1 MEVWKEYK
9 ISEVIDEI
17 SMGPFG
23 SNIKVDNFIDSGV
36 PVLNGSNLQGFKLN
50 ENSFNYV
57 SQEKADSLGKAN
69 AHRGDVVITHRGT
82 LGQIVY
88 IPDDSKFEQY
98 VISQSQFRLK
108 LKKDIIRPDF
118 FVYFFHT
125 RLGQHRI
132 LMNASQV
139 GVPALA
145 RPTSTFKDVCIPV
158 PPMEKQNTIMD
169 ILHSLDD
176 KIEVNR
182 RINDNFCYAVFVVLL
197 IWLVT
202 SIRNDNLEQQA
213 QALFKSWFVDFEPF
227 RDQPFAESEL
237 GMIPEGWKVDRLSS
251 VADYINGLAM
261 QKYRPIEGEA
271 GLAVLKIKELGQG
284 NTDDSSE
291 LCSPFLIGEKYIIDD
306 GDIIFSWSGTLMVKV
321 WCGGKCGL
329 NQHLFV
335 VKPKDYPH
343 WFAYQWTKHHL
354 DNFIHIAKDKAVTM
368 GHIKRGE
375 LDKAKVVVPDGTSMA
390 TIDSMMKPLH
400 SQIIANRIESR
411 LLAELRDTL
420 LPRLMSGELK
430 INDLNIIK

>member
-1 MEVWKEYK
+1 MSNWKEYK
-9 ISEVIDEI
+9 ISDVIEEI

-23 SNIKVDNFIDSGV
+23 SNIKVDNFIDYGV

-50 ENSFNYV
+50 EESFNYV

-88 IPDDSKFEQY
+88 IPNDSKFEQY

-108 LKKDIIRPDF
+108 LKRELIRPDF

-145 RPTSTFKDVCIPV
+145 RPTSTFKEVLVPV
-158 PPMEKQNTIMD
+158 PSLEAQSKIMD

-176 KIEVNR
+176 KIECNR
-182 RINDNFCYAVFVVLL
+182 RINE
-197 IWLVT
+197 
-202 SIRNDNLEQQA
+202 NLEQQA

-227 RDQPFAESEL
+227 KDQPFVESEL
-237 GMIPEGWKVDRLSS
+237 GMIPQGWRVESLSS
-251 VADYINGLAM
+251 IADYVNGLAM
-261 QKYRPIEGEA
+261 QKYRPEGGEK
-271 GLAVLKIKELGQG
+271 GLPVLKIKELGQG
-284 NTDDSSE
+284 NIDDSSE
-291 LCSPFLIGEKYIIDD
+291 LCSPSLIGEKYIIND
-306 GDIIFSWSGTLMVKV
+306 GDIIFSWSGTLMVKI

-335 VKPKDYPH
+335 VNPKDYPK
-343 WFAYQWTKHHL
+343 WFVYHWTKYHL
-354 DNFIHIAKDKAVTM
+354 DNFIRIAKDKAVTM

-375 LDKAKVVVPDGTSMA
+375 LDKAKTVIPDKENMQK
-390 TIDSMMKPLH
+390 IDALIKPIFE
-400 SQIIANRIESR
+400 QIIANELESR
-411 LLAELRDTL
+411 RLVELRDAL
-420 LPRLMSGELK
+420 LPKLMSGELK
-430 INDLNIIK
+430 VENVTF

>member
-1 MEVWKEYK
+1 MEEWKEYK

-36 PVLNGSNLQGFKLN
+36 PVLNGSNLQGYKLN
-50 ENSFNYV
+50 EDSFNYV

-88 IPDDSKFEQY
+88 IPENSKYEQY

-108 LKKDIIRPDF
+108 LKKELIRPDF

-145 RPTSTFKDVCIPV
+145 RPTSTFKEVNVPV
-158 PPMEKQNTIMD
+158 PPMKAQNKVMD
-169 ILHSLDD
+169 ILKSLDD

-182 RINDNFCYAVFVVLL
+182 KI
-197 IWLVT
+197 
-202 SIRNDNLEQQA
+202 NDNLEQQA

-227 RDQPFAESEL
+227 KDQPFVESEL
-237 GMIPEGWKVDRLSS
+237 GRIPQGCEVKSLSGI
-251 VADYINGLAM
+251 ADYINGLAM
-261 QKYRPIEGEA
+261 QKFRPIEGEK
-271 GLAVLKIKELGQG
+271 GLPVLKIKELGQG
-284 NTDDSSE
+284 ICDDKSE
-291 LCSPFLIGEKYIIDD
+291 LCSPSLIGDKYIIKN

-335 VKPKDYPH
+335 VVPNGYPK
-343 WFAYQWTKHHL
+343 WFVYQWTKHHL
-354 DNFIHIAKDKAVTM
+354 DNFIRIAKDKAVTM

-375 LDKAKVVVPDGTSMA
+375 LDKAKVVIPNDEILA
-390 TIDSMMKPLH
+390 KIDAFMHPIFES
-400 SQIIANRIESR
+400 IINNEQESR
-411 LLAELRDTL
+411 RLAELRDAL
-420 LPRLMSGELK
+420 LPKLMSGE
-430 INDLNIIK
+430 IKVEDVTL

>member
-1 MEVWKEYK
+1 MSDWKEYK
-9 ISEVIDEI
+9 ISDIIEEI

-23 SNIKVDNFIDSGV
+23 SNIKVDNFIDFGV

-50 ENSFNYV
+50 EDSFNYV

-88 IPDDSKFEQY
+88 IPDNSKFEQY

-108 LKKDIIRPDF
+108 LKEEVIRPDF

-125 RLGQHRI
+125 KLGQHRI

-145 RPTSTFKDVCIPV
+145 RPTSTFKEVLVPV
-158 PPMEKQNTIMD
+158 PSLEVQKKVVN
-169 ILHSLDD
+169 ILKSLDD

-182 RINDNFCYAVFVVLL
+182 RINE
-197 IWLVT
+197 
-202 SIRNDNLEQQA
+202 NLEQQA

-227 RDQPFAESEL
+227 KDQPFVESEL
-237 GMIPEGWKVDRLSS
+237 GMIPQGWRVENLSS
-251 VADYINGLAM
+251 IADYINGLAM
-261 QKYRPIEGEA
+261 QKFRPIDGER
-271 GLAVLKIKELGQG
+271 GLPVLKIKELGQG
-284 NTDDSSE
+284 CVDNNSE
-291 LCSPFLIGEKYIIDD
+291 LCSPSLIGEKYIIDD

-335 VKPKDYPH
+335 VIPKDNPK
-343 WFAYQWTKHHL
+343 WFVYQWTNYHL
-354 DNFIHIAKDKAVTM
+354 DNFIRIAKDKAVTM

-375 LDKAKVVVPDGTSMA
+375 LDKAMVLVPDEDNMQR
-390 TIDSMMKPLH
+390 IDDLMSPIFNQVISLE
-400 SQIIANRIESR
+400 QESR
-411 LLAELRDTL
+411 RLAELRDTL

-430 INDLNIIK
+430 VKDTDLINEMLEKGIR

>member
-1 MEVWKEYK
+1 MSDWKEYK
-9 ISEVIDEI
+9 ISDIIEEI

-23 SNIKVDNFIDSGV
+23 SNIKVDNFIDFGV

-50 ENSFNYV
+50 EDSFNYV

-88 IPDDSKFEQY
+88 IPDNSKFEQY

-108 LKKDIIRPDF
+108 LKEEVIRPDF

-125 RLGQHRI
+125 KLGQHRI

-145 RPTSTFKDVCIPV
+145 RPTSTFKEVLVPV
-158 PPMEKQNTIMD
+158 PSLEVQKKVVN
-169 ILHSLDD
+169 ILKSLDD
-176 KIEVNR
+176 KIECNR
-182 RINDNFCYAVFVVLL
+182 RINE
-197 IWLVT
+197 
-202 SIRNDNLEQQA
+202 NLEQQA

-227 RDQPFAESEL
+227 KDQPFVESEL
-237 GMIPEGWKVDRLSS
+237 GMIPQGWRVENLSS
-251 VADYINGLAM
+251 IADYINGLAM
-261 QKYRPIEGEA
+261 QKFRPVDGER
-271 GLAVLKIKELGQG
+271 GLPVLKIKELGQG
-284 NTDDSSE
+284 SVDNNSE
-291 LCSPFLIGEKYIIDD
+291 LCSPSLIGEKYIIDD

-335 VKPKDYPH
+335 VIPKDNPK
-343 WFAYQWTKHHL
+343 WFVYQWTNYHL
-354 DNFIHIAKDKAVTM
+354 DNFIRIAKDKAVTM

-375 LDKAKVVVPDGTSMA
+375 LDKAMVVVPDEDNMQR
-390 TIDSMMKPLH
+390 IDVLMSPIFNQMISLE
-400 SQIIANRIESR
+400 QESR
-411 LLAELRDTL
+411 RLAELRDTL
-420 LPRLMSGELK
+420 LPRLMSGEIL
-430 INDLNIIK
+430 L

>member
-1 MEVWKEYK
+1 MEEWKEYK
-9 ISEVIDEI
+9 VAEVIEEI

-23 SNIKVDNFIDSGV
+23 SNIKVDIFIDSGI

-50 ENSFNYV
+50 EDSFNYV

-69 AHRGDVVITHRGT
+69 AHKGDVVITHRGT

-88 IPDDSKFEQY
+88 IPEDSKYKQY

-108 LKKDIIRPDF
+108 LNQDLIRPDF

-145 RPTSTFKDVCIPV
+145 RPTSTFKEVLVPV
-158 PPMEKQNTIMD
+158 PSMDVQIKVMD

-182 RINDNFCYAVFVVLL
+182 KINE
-197 IWLVT
+197 
-202 SIRNDNLEQQA
+202 NLEQQA

-227 RDQPFAESEL
+227 KNGEFVESEL
-237 GMIPEGWKVDRLSS
+237 GVIPKGWRVGSLSS
-251 VADYINGLAM
+251 IADYINGLAM
-261 QKYRPIEGEA
+261 QKYRPEEEEK
-271 GLAVLKIKELGQG
+271 GLPVLKIKELGQG
-284 NTDDSSE
+284 SVDDNSE
-291 LCSPFLIGEKYIIDD
+291 LSSPSLIGEKYIIND
-306 GDIIFSWSGTLMVKV
+306 GDIIFSWSGTLMVKI

-329 NQHLFV
+329 NQHLFKV
-335 VKPKDYPH
+335 VAKDYPK
-343 WFAYQWTKHHL
+343 WFAYQWTRHHL
-354 DNFIHIAKDKAVTM
+354 DNFIRIAKDKAVTM

-375 LDKAKVVVPDGTSMA
+375 LDKAKVLIPDRSSMG
-390 TIDSMMKPLH
+390 IVSDIMKPLH
-400 SQIIANRIESR
+400 LQMISNELESR
-411 LLAELRDTL
+411 RLAELRDTL
-420 LPRLMSGELK
+420 LPKLMSGEL
-430 INDLNIIK
+430 NVGDVML